1 MAGRHHSKRGDPAR
15 IAREAELL
23 TAARHPGVVELV
35 GIEGD
40 PLDPVLVTQRVEG
53 RDLANAGTLSRAEAA
68 GITAA
73 LASTLADVHQQ
84 GIVHGAVT
92 PEHVIIGPG
101 GRPVLCGFGHGGRA
115 GALDPAVDVRGL
127 GALLKVLL
135 AEAGRPSS
143 DPLLRVAED
152 ATAPDAAQRPTAA
165 RFAAAINEI
174 VPDACL
180 PGASVAANAGALEAL
195 RRAHAAPSWR
205 GYKKRRKRQAAL
217 VAAAGILLVSAGAL
231 AFNDLSGAGGGA
243 AAPIREPL
251 LPSAEPTTPT
261 TSTTSTTLAPVVVS
275 TSLAA
280 PSCPRV
286 DGTLAADTDGDGC
299 PEALTFSGGV
309 LEAGA
314 ARWSVG
320 AEGDQVASGD
330 WACRGRAGLAL
341 LHPPTGDVFLF
352 DGWAGPGH
360 DLVGGRALR
369 VEGGFALRSGGSGNG
384 GCPQLLVDRRDGPP
398 VAVPTGRGA

>member
-1 MAGRHHSKRGDPAR
+1 MAGSHHSKRGDPAR

-53 RDLANAGTLSRAEAA
+53 QTLASAGPLSRAEAA

-73 LASTLADVHQQ
+73 LASTLANVHQQ
-84 GIVHGAVT
+84 GVVHGAVT

-115 GALDPAVDVRGL
+115 GALDPAIDVHGL
-127 GALLKVLL
+127 GTLLRSLL
-135 AEAGRPSS
+135 TEARRPPS
-143 DPLLRVAED
+143 DPLLRLAED
-152 ATAPDAAQRPTAA
+152 ATAPEAAQRPTAA

-180 PGASVAANAGALEAL
+180 PGATVAANAGALEAL
-195 RRAHAAPSWR
+195 RRAHAAPSFR
-205 GYKKRRKRQAAL
+205 GYKKSRRRRPVL
-217 VAAAGILLVSAGAL
+217 VAAAGILVVSAGAL
-231 AFNDLSGAGGGA
+231 AFNSLSGPGGEA
-243 AAPIREPL
+243 AAPIPEPL
-251 LPSAEPTTPT
+251 LPSAEQSTP
-261 TSTTSTTLAPVVVS
+261 TTSTTLAPVVVS
-275 TSLAA
+275 SGLPA
-280 PSCPRV
+280 PTCAPV
-286 DGTLAADTDGDGC
+286 DGILAADTDGDGC

-320 AEGDQVASGD
+320 DAGDQVSTGD
-330 WACRGRAGLAL
+330 WACRGRAGLAV
-341 LHPPTGDVFLF
+341 LHPPTGDVFVF
-352 DGWAGPGH
+352 DGWAAPGH
-360 DLVGGRALR
+360 DLVASRAIR
-369 VEGGFALRSGGSGNG
+369 VEGGFALRSGGSRS
-384 GCPQLLVDRRDGPP
+384 GCPQLLVDRSDGPP